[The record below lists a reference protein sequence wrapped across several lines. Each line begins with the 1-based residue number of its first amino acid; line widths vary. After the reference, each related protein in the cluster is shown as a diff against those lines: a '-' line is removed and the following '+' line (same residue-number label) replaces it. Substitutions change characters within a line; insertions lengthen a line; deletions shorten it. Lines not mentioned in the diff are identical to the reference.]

1 MKYKFRAISIISKE
15 WVYGSLIYLLDE
27 PYINQDNM
35 SLNLIR
41 CEKDTEE
48 ILICIIKDN
57 EVYGKI
63 EVKNNMG

>member
-1 MKYKFRAISIISKE
+1 MKYKFRAISTISNDY
-15 WVYGSLIYLLDE
+15 VYGSLIYLLDE

-48 ILICIIKDN
+48 ILISITKGI
-57 EVYGKI
+57 EIYGKI
-63 EVKNNMG
+63 EIKNNMG